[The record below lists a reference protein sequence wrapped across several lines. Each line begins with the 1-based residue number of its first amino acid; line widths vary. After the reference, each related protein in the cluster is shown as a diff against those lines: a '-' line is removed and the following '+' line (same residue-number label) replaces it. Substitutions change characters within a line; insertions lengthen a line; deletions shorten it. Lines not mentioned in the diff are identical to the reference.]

1 MTVPAPTGPPMPIAV
16 PAMRTVLAVSLLSL
30 EVVGVIHARFSPTRW
45 FGWAMFHT
53 YAPYR
58 IEVTIR
64 GEPLTRDQIA
74 ARYRIPASDI
84 ERRSIAHP
92 IDIIRRTE
100 ETRGAAD
107 EARVTLRY
115 REGRGAE
122 HAWRW
127 PER

>member
-1 MTVPAPTGPPMPIAV
+1 MRVVPSL
-16 PAMRTVLAVSLLSL
+16 RTVLAVSLLSL
-30 EVVGVIHARFSPTRW
+30 ETAGVIRARFTPERW
-45 FGWAMFHT
+45 FAWGMFHT

-64 GEPLTRDQIA
+64 GEPLTPAQIMD
-74 ARYRIPASDI
+74 RYRIPASDV

-92 IDIIRRTE
+92 IDIVRLTE

-107 EARVTLRY
+107 DARVTLRY
-115 REGRGAE
+115 HEGRGAE
-122 HAWRW
+122 QEWRW

>member
-1 MTVPAPTGPPMPIAV
+1 MTVPAPTEPPTRIAV
-16 PAMRTVLAVSLLSL
+16 PSIRTVLAASLLSL
-30 EVVGVIHARFSPTRW
+30 QVIGVIHARFSPERW

-58 IEVTIR
+58 IQVTIR
-64 GEPLTRDQIA
+64 GEPLTPEQIA
-74 ARYRIPASDI
+74 ARYRIPASDV
-84 ERRSIAHP
+84 ERRAIAHP
-92 IDIIRRTE
+92 IDIVRRTE

-115 REGRGAE
+115 HEGRGPE
-122 HAWRW
+122 QVWRW

>member
-1 MTVPAPTGPPMPIAV
+1 MRTALPAL
-16 PAMRTVLAVSLLSL
+16 RTVLAVSLLSL
-30 EVVGVIHARFSPTRW
+30 QVVGVIQARFAPERW

-64 GEPLTRDQIA
+64 GEPLTPDQIA
-74 ARYRIPASDI
+74 DRYRIPASDV

-92 IDIIRRTE
+92 IDIIRGTE

-107 EARVTLRY
+107 DARVTLRY
-115 REGRGAE
+115 HEGRGAE
-122 HAWRW
+122 QEWRW